1 MKLRTRYHHLLPF
14 RFPRNGGK
22 TRLWASDCERVIDT
36 ARYFSAGFFGFN
48 WNDTAT
54 LHIIPETAEL
64 GADTLTP
71 GDTCLTYLEDK
82 EQGHDKGA
90 VMLAEYRANYIRAIR
105 VRLSRQNPGI
115 NFTDDEIYGMQEM
128 CGFEITVRGSSHWCD
143 IFTKDEFLSFEYA
156 RDVIHYYRSG
166 PGTLYGGIMGWLW
179 LNATTNLLLEGP
191 SAGPFFFS
199 L

>member
-1 MKLRTRYHHLLPF
+1 
-14 RFPRNGGK
+14 
-22 TRLWASDCERVIDT
+22 
-36 ARYFSAGFFGFN
+36 
-48 WNDTAT
+48 
-54 LHIIPETAEL
+54 
-64 GADTLTP
+64 
-71 GDTCLTYLEDK
+71 
-82 EQGHDKGA
+82 
-90 VMLAEYRANYIRAIR
+90 MLAEYRVNYIRAIR

-191 SAGPFFFS
+191 NAGPFFFS